1 MFFNQ
6 IEEYFKSCFK
16 KKITVSIENT
26 KDKNLYL
33 RNTFYTHIYL
43 AWWVELIE
51 G

>member
-1 MFFNQ
+1 M
-6 IEEYFKSCFK
+6 FK
-16 KKITVSIENT
+16 KKKKKKKNHSEYRKILKI
-26 KDKNLYL
+26 KNLYL